1 MSKIKRVDAREI
13 FDSRGWPTIETEIE
27 LADGTVAYASVPAG
41 ASVGSLEAIE
51 IRDPDRCF
59 GRGVLKAVEITKN
72 QISRAICGM
81 EAGNQEAIDRRLIE
95 LDGTD
100 NKSRLGSNSILGV
113 SLASAKVAAKSLKI
127 PLYMHLNNFC
137 ENPCAMPTPMMN
149 IINGGMHADNSIDIQ
164 EFMII
169 PKANSINQSLYM
181 AAKVFQYLRKI
192 LIKNKHKTS
201 VGDEGGFAPD
211 LKNSEKAIN
220 LIIEAIERAGYR
232 PGEEICLALDVAASV
247 FYKNN
252 LYNLEGQNKSYKELI
267 KYYGSLISKYPIVS
281 IEDGMAEQDEIGW
294 REMTEKLGS
303 KTQLVGDDLF
313 VTNHKILN
321 KGIEKKLANAIL
333 IKPNQIGTVTETL
346 EAIRLAQRNA
356 YNTIISHR
364 SGETE
369 DTFISH
375 LAVATSSSQIKSG
388 SICRSERV
396 AKYNELIRI
405 GEKLGKI

>member
-1 MSKIKRVDAREI
+1 MSKIKRVDGREI

-51 IRDPDRCF
+51 MRDSDRCF
-59 GRGVLKAVEITKN
+59 GRGALKAVELTRN

-81 EAGNQEAIDRRLIE
+81 EVDNQRAIDQRLIE

-100 NKSRLGSNSILGV
+100 NKSRLGSNAILGA
-113 SLASAKVAAKSLKI
+113 SLASARAAAQSLEI
-127 PLYMHLNNFC
+127 PLYAHLNSFC
-137 ENPCAMPTPMMN
+137 ENPCSMPAPMMN
-149 IINGGMHADNSIDIQ
+149 IINGGMHANNSIDIQ

-169 PKANSINQSLYM
+169 PRANSIHQALCM
-181 AAKVFQYLRKI
+181 AAEIFQCLKKI
-192 LIKNKHKTS
+192 LIKNRHKTS

-211 LKNSEKAIN
+211 LQNSEEAIK
-220 LIIEAIERAGYR
+220 LIMEAIEKAEYK
-232 PGEEICLALDVAASV
+232 PGEEIFLALDAAASV
-247 FYKNN
+247 FYQNN
-252 LYNLEGQNKSYKELI
+252 LYELEKQNKDHKELI

-281 IEDGMAEQDEIGW
+281 IEDGMAEQDEAGW

-303 KTQLVGDDLF
+303 KIQLVGDDLF
-313 VTNHKILN
+313 VTNSKILAA
-321 KGIEKKLANAIL
+321 GIEKKLANAIL

-346 EAIRLAQRNA
+346 ETIRVARKSG
-356 YNTIISHR
+356 YKTIISHR

-375 LAVATSSSQIKSG
+375 LAVATGSSQIKSG
-388 SICRSERV
+388 SICRSERT

-405 GEKLGKI
+405 GEKLSKM